1 MIIKKICDYVV
12 INFGFHGVEDFYSST
27 IHHNLTILT
36 IPVTIIATV
45 VERVMGLQYLTLLSF
60 GALVL
65 MEFITGISAS
75 KIKKIPI
82 ESKKFG
88 RFGLK
93 LLVWVSLIFI
103 INSLKIEYK
112 GKTDMTGLMAHAL
125 FSWLH
130 SALYVYV
137 NLEYLISVLENLDVI
152 SGNDAATSKLS
163 LIKKKLSTLI
173 DKLLS

>member
-1 MIIKKICDYVV
+1 MIKNFVNYIVV
-12 INFGFHGVEDFYSST
+12 NFGYHGVEDFYSST

-36 IPVTIIATV
+36 IPVALIGALIEKYT
-45 VERVMGLQYLTLLSF
+45 GLHYITLLSF
-60 GALVL
+60 GVLIL

-75 KIKKIPI
+75 KIKNIPI
-82 ESKKFG
+82 ESKRFS

-93 LLVWVSLIFI
+93 LLVWISLIFI
-103 INSLKIEYK
+103 INSIKMEYE
-112 GKTDMTGLMAHAL
+112 GKTDVTSLMAHAL

-130 SALYVYV
+130 GALYVYV

-163 LIKKKLSTLI
+163 LIKKKLSTFI
-173 DKLLS
+173 DKLLM

>member
-1 MIIKKICDYVV
+1 MIKNFINYVV
-12 INFGFHGVEDFYSST
+12 INFGYHGVEDFYSST

-36 IPVTIIATV
+36 IPIALCAAV
-45 VERVMGLQYLTLLSF
+45 VEHLTGLHYLTLVSF
-60 GALVL
+60 GVLIL

-75 KIKKIPI
+75 KIKNIPI
-82 ESKKFG
+82 ESKRFS

-103 INSLKIEYK
+103 INTIKEEYH
-112 GKTDMTGLMAHAL
+112 GKTDITGLMAYAL

-130 SALYVYV
+130 GALYVYV
-137 NLEYLISVLENLDVI
+137 NLEYLISVLENLEVI
-152 SGNDAATSKLS
+152 SGSDSATSKLT
-163 LIKKKLSTLI
+163 LIKKKLSTFI

>member
-1 MIIKKICDYVV
+1 MIKNFVNYIV
-12 INFGFHGVEDFYSST
+12 INFGYHGVEDFYTST

-36 IPVTIIATV
+36 IPVAIIGAIIEKYT
-45 VERVMGLQYLTLLSF
+45 GLHYITLLSF
-60 GALVL
+60 GILVL

-75 KIKKIPI
+75 RIKNIPI
-82 ESKKFG
+82 ESRRFS

-93 LLVWVSLIFI
+93 LMVWVSLIFV
-103 INSLKIEYK
+103 INSLKIEYNE
-112 GKTDMTGLMAHAL
+112 KTDMTSLMAHAL

-130 SALYVYV
+130 GALYVYV

-163 LIKKKLSTLI
+163 LIKKKLSTFI
-173 DKLLS
+173 DKILS

>member
-1 MIIKKICDYVV
+1 MIKNFCNYIVT
-12 INFGFHGVEDFYSST
+12 NFGYHGIEDFYTST

-36 IPVTIIATV
+36 IPVALITAVI
-45 VERVMGLQYLTLLSF
+45 ERLTGLQYLTLISF
-60 GALVL
+60 GLLVL

-75 KIKKIPI
+75 KIKNIPI
-82 ESKKFG
+82 ESKRFS

-103 INSLKIEYK
+103 INSVKNEYH
-112 GKTDMTGLMAHAL
+112 GKTDITSLMAYAL

-130 SALYVYV
+130 GALYVYV
-137 NLEYLISVLENLDVI
+137 NLEYLISVLENLEVI
-152 SGNDAATSKLS
+152 SGSDPATSKLS
-163 LIKKKLSTLI
+163 LIKKKLTTFI